1 MTDIIDLIGD
11 LSYVGIFLLLI
22 LLNVA
27 PLLVPPTWI
36 VLASFYVLDPTLSP
50 IVLSLV
56 GATGATIGRF
66 ALKRASV
73 HLRKLVGSDHKISID
88 TIGKYF
94 EKKRFGYTII
104 SFLFAAT
111 PLPSNML
118 FVAYGIMKAK
128 GPSIYFGFWC
138 GRLISYYILIS
149 VSSIVLV
156 PFVQLFEDQILGI
169 IVADI
174 LGIGVVVFFLCIN
187 WITLIQDHKLQFVKP
202 RLWKF

>member
-1 MTDIIDLIGD
+1 MIDIIDLIGD
-11 LSYVGIFLLLI
+11 LSYAGIFFLLI
-22 LLNVA
+22 LLNAA
-27 PLLVPPTWI
+27 PFLVPPTWI

-73 HLRKLVGSDHKISID
+73 HLRKLAGSDHKLSID
-88 TIGKYF
+88 AIGKYF
-94 EKKRFGYTII
+94 EKKRFGYAIV

-149 VSSIVLV
+149 VSNIVLV
-156 PFVQLFEDQILGI
+156 PFIQLFEDRILGI
-169 IVADI
+169 IVIDI
-174 LGIGVVVFFLCIN
+174 LGICVVIFFLCIN
-187 WITLIQDHKLQFVKP
+187 WITLIQDHKLKFVRP
-202 RLWKF
+202 RLWRF

>member
-1 MTDIIDLIGD
+1 MIDIIDLIGD
-11 LSYVGIFLLLI
+11 LSYAGIFFLLI
-22 LLNVA
+22 LLNAA

-73 HLRKLVGSDHKISID
+73 HLRKLAGSDHKLSID
-88 TIGKYF
+88 AIGKYF
-94 EKKRFGYTII
+94 EKKRFGYAIV

-149 VSSIVLV
+149 VSNIVLV
-156 PFVQLFEDQILGI
+156 PFIQLFEDRILGI
-169 IVADI
+169 IVIDI
-174 LGIGVVVFFLCIN
+174 LGICVVIFFLCIN
-187 WITLIQDHKLQFVKP
+187 WITLIQDHKLKFVRP
-202 RLWKF
+202 RLWRF

>member
-1 MTDIIDLIGD
+1 MIDIIDLIGD
-11 LSYVGIFLLLI
+11 LSYAGIFFLLI
-22 LLNVA
+22 LLNAA

-66 ALKRASV
+66 ALKELSV
-73 HLRKLVGSDHKISID
+73 HLRKLAGSDHKLSID
-88 TIGKYF
+88 AIGKYF
-94 EKKRFGYTII
+94 EKKRFGYAIV

-149 VSSIVLV
+149 VSNIVLV
-156 PFVQLFEDQILGI
+156 PFIQLFEDRILGI
-169 IVADI
+169 IVIDI
-174 LGIGVVVFFLCIN
+174 LGICVVIFFLCIN
-187 WITLIQDHKLQFVKP
+187 WITLIQDHKLKFVRP
-202 RLWKF
+202 RLWRF